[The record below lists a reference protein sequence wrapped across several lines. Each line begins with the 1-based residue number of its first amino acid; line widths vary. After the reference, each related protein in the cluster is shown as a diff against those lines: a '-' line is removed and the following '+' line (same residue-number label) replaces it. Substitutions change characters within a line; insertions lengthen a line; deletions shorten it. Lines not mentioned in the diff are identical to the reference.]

1 MEYSLLICVN
11 ASKNLT
17 MSIKLD
23 EYLNERK
30 TIVDAALDRYLPP
43 ASQPPSSVHEAMRYS
58 TLNGGKRLRPIFTLA
73 ACDAVGGN
81 IQNALPAAC
90 AIECIHSF
98 SLIHDDLPCM
108 DNDDFRRGK
117 PTAHKAFGEAIA
129 LLAGDALFALAF
141 QIISETP
148 SEVPPEIAIAV
159 WKLIA
164 SATGTSGMVGGQV
177 MDMLAEGRKPDF
189 AEVTQIHKLKTG
201 ALIETSVTV
210 GAMLGGGT
218 ADQVNAFSTY
228 GRNIGLAFQIA
239 DDVLDLK
246 GDAAKLGKP
255 IGSDLKHDK
264 ATYPS
269 IIGIEQSEELAKK
282 TMNDALDAIADFD
295 DKAGPLR
302 QIARFVVER
311 ES

>member
-1 MEYSLLICVN
+1 MEYSLLTCAN
-11 ASKNLT
+11 ASKKLT

-30 TIVDAALDRYLPP
+30 TIIDAALDRYLPP

-58 TLNGGKRLRPIFTLA
+58 TLNGGKRLRPILALA

-81 IQNALPAAC
+81 IENALPAAC

-177 MDMLAEGRKPDF
+177 MDMLAEGRKPNF

-201 ALIETSVTV
+201 ALIEISVTV

-218 ADQVNAFSTY
+218 ADQVNALSAF

-282 TMNDALDAIADFD
+282 TMNDALQSISIFD
-295 DKAGPLR
+295 EKAEPLR
-302 QIARFVVER
+302 LIARFVVER